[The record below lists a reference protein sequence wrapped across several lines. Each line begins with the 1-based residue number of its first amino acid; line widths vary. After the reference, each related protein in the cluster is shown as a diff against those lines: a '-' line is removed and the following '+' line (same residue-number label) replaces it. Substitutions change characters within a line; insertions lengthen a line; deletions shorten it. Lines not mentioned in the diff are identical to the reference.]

1 MEYNIHNS
9 VFYWC
14 IITFEKR
21 AVGSVLPQEGEMKAS
36 SLVGICGDVPTFPD
50 AATSSLK
57 L

>member
-36 SLVGICGDVPTFPD
+36 SLVGFCGDVPTFPD